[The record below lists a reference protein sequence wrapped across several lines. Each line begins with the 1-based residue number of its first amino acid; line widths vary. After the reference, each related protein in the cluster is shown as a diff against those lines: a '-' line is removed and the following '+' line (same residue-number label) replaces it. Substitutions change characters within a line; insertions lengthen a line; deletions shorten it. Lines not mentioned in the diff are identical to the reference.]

1 VKNSDRSIVLPLDR
15 QYRYALGTQYEL
27 RKDLTLGA
35 AYEYMDAGSAPVNQ
49 TGGALKGD
57 LKGRLKSDAFHILAL
72 NMNWK
77 F

>member
-1 VKNSDRSIVLPLDR
+1 
-15 QYRYALGTQYEL
+15 L

-49 TGGALKGD
+49 TGGPLKGD
-57 LKGRLKSDAFHILAL
+57 LKGRLKSDAFNILAL